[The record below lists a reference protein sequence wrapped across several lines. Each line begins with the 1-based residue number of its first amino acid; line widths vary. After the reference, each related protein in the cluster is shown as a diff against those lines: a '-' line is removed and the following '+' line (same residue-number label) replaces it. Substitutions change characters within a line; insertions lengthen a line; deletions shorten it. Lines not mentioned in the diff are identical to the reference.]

1 MNDLKS
7 PVAEALVIVYRQYL
21 SIAHPSTDMTNR
33 TPIPLWFVWTL
44 LTVFA
49 WGVWAFLNRLLAD
62 AIASPA
68 HGQLASTIGIVPVLV
83 ALYAMP
89 DVPATG
95 SRRMG
100 IWLALASGIVSCLGN
115 IANLDLLGRGAKAAA
130 VIPLTALYPV
140 VTILLA
146 VPILRERVSGLQWLG
161 IATSL
166 LATYLFN
173 VSDETG
179 MLSPWLVFAL
189 GPIVLWGVCGLLQKM
204 ATNHISARLTAIWF
218 LLSFLPVA
226 AVTQLL
232 DPLPTGISAA
242 TWLLAA
248 AVGLTLALGNLT
260 VLLAFEC
267 GGSASII
274 TPMCGLYPLVGIPIA
289 IQMFGEQ
296 LRAREWIAIVCALA
310 AIVLLSFPSRTEA
323 PSLAGTGMETI
334 H

>member
-1 MNDLKS
+1 M
-7 PVAEALVIVYRQYL
+7 A
-21 SIAHPSTDMTNR
+21 NR
-33 TPIPLWFVWTL
+33 TPIQFWFVWTL
-44 LTVFA
+44 LTVLA
-49 WGVWAFLNRLLAD
+49 WGVWAVLNRLLAD

-68 HGQLASTIGIVPVLV
+68 HGQLASTIGILPVLI

-89 DVPATG
+89 DAPATG
-95 SRRMG
+95 DRRLG
-100 IWLALASGIVSCLGN
+100 ILLALASGIVSCLGN
-115 IANLDLLGRGAKAAA
+115 IANLDLLGRGVKAAA

-146 VPILRERVSGLQWLG
+146 VPVLRERVSVLQWLG
-161 IATSL
+161 IAASL

-173 VSDETG
+173 VTDETG
-179 MLSPWLVFAL
+179 MLSPWLVFAI

-204 ATNHISARLTAIWF
+204 ATNHVSARLSAIWF

-226 AVTQLL
+226 AATQVF
-232 DPLPTGISAA
+232 DPLPTGISLA

-267 GGSASII
+267 GGSASVI

-289 IQMFGEQ
+289 IQVFNEQ
-296 LRAREWIAIVCALA
+296 LKAREWIAIACALA
-310 AIVLLSFPSRTEA
+310 AIVMLSFPSRTEA
-323 PSLAGTGMETI
+323 PSIAETGMETI